1 MELAPSLTPFWHTV
15 REAAEPEPAIR
26 FKLKPLTQPQVIE
39 LQSTYEDAGRHPDL
53 GTPMKRPTNITWYRA
68 GCLGMDGAGEIEGIT
83 VSGKP
88 AEWLRHRS
96 IIPYELVV
104 QAGVKLC
111 MDAWGAESGETE
123 KN

>member
-15 REAAEPEPAIR
+15 RKAVESEPEIR
-26 FKLKPLTQPQVIE
+26 FKLKPLTQPQIIE
-39 LQSTYEDAGRHPDL
+39 LQSTYEDAGLDVDTNAPR
-53 GTPMKRPTNITWYRA
+53 KRPTNITWYRA

-83 VSGKP
+83 VNGKP
-88 AEWLRHRS
+88 AEWLRHRQL
-96 IIPYELVV
+96 IPYDLLV

-111 MDAWGAESGETE
+111 LDAWGAKADETE